1 MDEKKAVGRKPTKS
15 KSTKKAESS
24 APKKNVQGDVIFAL
38 DIGTRTVVG
47 VLARKTPQGC
57 KILDMETVVHEK
69 RSMADG
75 QIEDIKAVSG
85 DIKKV
90 KRALEARNRIQLRD
104 VCVAAA
110 GRALRTMR
118 AAWEYKLPENKIIT
132 AEALKATEL
141 DAVRRT
147 CYSFSKDNDTATF
160 YCVGHNVISLSL
172 DGFKVNKPEGHRGEK
187 LVTEIIAAFLP
198 ADVVES
204 LCAAVYGANLEV
216 ANI

>member
-1 MDEKKAVGRKPTKS
+1 
-15 KSTKKAESS
+15 
-24 APKKNVQGDVIFAL
+24 
-38 DIGTRTVVG
+38 
-47 VLARKTPQGC
+47 
-57 KILDMETVVHEK
+57 
-69 RSMADG
+69 
-75 QIEDIKAVSG
+75 
-85 DIKKV
+85 
-90 KRALEARNRIQLRD
+90 
-104 VCVAAA
+104 
-110 GRALRTMR
+110 MR

-198 ADVVES
+198 AYVVES

-216 ANI
+216 ANITLEPIAAMNAVIPQELRLINIALCDIGADRKSVV